1 MSKAPQPVANKKRIR
16 YPRLD
21 MAEKLRVTI
30 VDIKGGAHVIEV
42 KASSLFE
49 AVAQAVKLKKR
60 SYRDVRIPAD
70 QGSRLRPEGRIR
82 SEAEGF
88 HGVAR
93 TQQPIPA
100 GDINRMKI
108 RELLSV
114 KKMN

>member
-1 MSKAPQPVANKKRIR
+1 
-16 YPRLD
+16 